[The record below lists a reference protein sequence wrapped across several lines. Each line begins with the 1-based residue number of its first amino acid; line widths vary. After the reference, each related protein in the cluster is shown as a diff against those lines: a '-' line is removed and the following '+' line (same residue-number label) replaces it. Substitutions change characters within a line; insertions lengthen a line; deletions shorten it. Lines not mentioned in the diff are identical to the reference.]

1 MLHLSMR
8 PRLVLRTAM
17 YIILETQSTVL
28 HIGLGLEL
36 ECTFCTVHVTLVY
49 ASTACVTYSDV
60 HHTRN
65 TKYSPAYRVRVRVR
79 VYIQYR
85 PCYTCLCVHGLYYVQ
100 RCTSY

>member
-8 PRLVLRTAM
+8 PRLVLRTVM
-17 YIILETQSTVL
+17 YIVLETQSTVL

-36 ECTFCTVHVTLVY
+36 GCTFY

-60 HHTRN
+60 HHTAN

-79 VYIQYR
+79 VYI
-85 PCYTCLCVHGLYYVQ
+85 LCVHGLCYVQ
-100 RCTSY
+100 RCTSYCKHKVQSCI